1 MAVCLFLRL
10 VKSTSGGLNM
20 FVKCCGIDI
29 HYTVEGQG
37 PDVLLLHGWGA
48 SLESYKGVINALE
61 DKCRL
66 IALDFPGCGESQ
78 LPEQPLD
85 INNYVAIV
93 MEFCSAL
100 EIRDPILIGHS
111 HGGRV
116 IMKLAGSGLMNPK
129 KIVFIDAAGIKPRFD
144 FKKTVKIKTFK
155 TIKWALT
162 LPVIRNYTGELL
174 DKARGHFGS
183 ADYNSAPE
191 VMRKTLVN
199 LVNDDMTA
207 YLDGIKAST
216 LLIWGEND
224 TATPLYMAKKIESI
238 IPDCGLCVIKN
249 TGHWSFVEKPH
260 EAQAILRSFLP

>member
-1 MAVCLFLRL
+1 
-10 VKSTSGGLNM
+10 M
-20 FVKCCGIDI
+20 FIECCGFKL
-29 HYTVEGQG
+29 HYIEEGEG

-48 SLESYKGVINALE
+48 SVDSYKGVINALR

-66 IALDFPGCGESQ
+66 VALDFPGCGKSD
-78 LPEQPLD
+78 LPKEPLD
-85 INNYVAIV
+85 INCYVAIV

-100 EIRDPILIGHS
+100 KIRDPILVGHS

-129 KIVFIDAAGIKPRFD
+129 KIVFIDAAGIKPKFS
-144 FKKTVKIKTFK
+144 FKKWFKVRTFKTVKWF
-155 TIKWALT
+155 LT
-162 LPVIRNYTGELL
+162 LPVIRRYTAETLQ
-174 DKARGHFGS
+174 KARNHFGS

-199 LVNDDMTA
+199 LVNDDMTM

-224 TATPLYMAKKIESI
+224 TATPLYMAKKIEKI
-238 IPDCGLCVIKN
+238 VPDCGLCVIKG
-249 TGHWSFVEKPH
+249 TGHWSFVERPQ